1 MNRYSHHLLCL
12 AIVVLPLVAVADS
25 GTPQWFGGQGARH
38 FPITTASADAQR
50 WFDQGLTLCYGF
62 NHAEAIL
69 SFGKAAAAD
78 PDCAMAWWGIAYAWG
93 PHINNPEMNEE
104 AIEQSHAAM
113 TTAMQKLPNTS
124 PLERMLIEALH
135 HRYAWPSPPDRTP
148 LNQAYAAVMREVWRA
163 NPDNADV
170 GALFAES
177 MMNLRPW
184 DLWTPDGQMQPG
196 TDEITETLAKVLTLE
211 PKHPAALHFTIHTWE
226 ASPSP
231 EKALPAADVLR
242 DLVPWAGHLVH
253 MPGHIDIRLGRYAE
267 AATANQK
274 AIAVDLAY
282 VEKAGR
288 GGFYT
293 IYRAHNYH
301 FLAYAAMFEGRREV
315 ALTAAR
321 DMGREVP
328 LEVVRAFP
336 DLLDGFHAVPY
347 HVMVRFGMW
356 KEMLDEPRPPTDLPV
371 MQAMWRYGRTMALS
385 SLGRVE
391 EGEREFKAF
400 RDACGQVPES
410 RTMGNNPTLAILD
423 IGLSLAE
430 GELEY
435 RRGGHER
442 AFELMRDAARRDD
455 ALRYDEPWGWMQPVR
470 HALGALLLEQGQ
482 VAEAEKVYR
491 ADLTRHPGNGWAL
504 TGLAECLDRDGRRA
518 EAEQVRAQFAKA
530 WQRADTPVA
539 ASCFCRLDVAGA
551 GSGQRR

>member
-1 MNRYSHHLLCL
+1 MNRYSHYLLCL
-12 AIVVLPLVAVADS
+12 AILVLPLVAVADS

-69 SFGKAAAAD
+69 SFRKAAAAD
-78 PDCAMAWWGIAYAWG
+78 PDCAMAWWGVAYAWG

-148 LNQAYAAVMREVWRA
+148 LNQAYAAVMREVWRT

-226 ASPSP
+226 ASPTP
-231 EKALPAADVLR
+231 EKALPAADILR

-253 MPGHIDIRLGRYAE
+253 MPGHIDIRLCRYAE

-321 DMGREVP
+321 DMAREVP

-356 KEMLDEPRPPTDLPV
+356 KEMLDEPRPPADLPV

-391 EGEREFKAF
+391 EGEREFSAF

-442 AFELMRDAARRDD
+442 AFELMRDAASRDD

-470 HALGALLLEQGQ
+470 HALGALLLEQGK

-491 ADLTRHPGNGWAL
+491 ADLSRHPGNGWAL
-504 TGLAECLDRDGRRA
+504 TGLAECLDRDGRQA

-530 WQRADTPVA
+530 WRRADTPVA
-539 ASCFCRLDVAGA
+539 ASCFCRMDVAEV

>member
-1 MNRYSHHLLCL
+1 M
-12 AIVVLPLVAVADS
+12 
-25 GTPQWFGGQGARH
+25 
-38 FPITTASADAQR
+38 TTASADAQR

-78 PDCAMAWWGIAYAWG
+78 PECAMAWWGIAYAWG

-113 TTAMQKLPNTS
+113 TTAMQKLPQAS

-148 LNQAYAAVMREVWRA
+148 LNQAYAAVMREVWHA

-177 MMNLRPW
+177 LMNLRPW

-196 TDEITETLAKVLTLE
+196 TGELTETLASVLALE

-226 ASPSP
+226 ASPTP

-321 DMGREVP
+321 DMAREVP

-347 HVMVRFGMW
+347 HVMVRFGLW

-391 EGEREFKAF
+391 ESEREFSAF

-491 ADLTRHPGNGWAL
+491 ADLSRHPGNGWAL
-504 TGLAECLDRDGRRA
+504 TGLAECLDRDGRQA

-530 WQRADTPVA
+530 WKRADTPVA
-539 ASCFCRLDVAGA
+539 ASCFCRLDVAEA

>member
-1 MNRYSHHLLCL
+1 
-12 AIVVLPLVAVADS
+12 
-25 GTPQWFGGQGARH
+25 
-38 FPITTASADAQR
+38 
-50 WFDQGLTLCYGF
+50 
-62 NHAEAIL
+62 
-69 SFGKAAAAD
+69 
-78 PDCAMAWWGIAYAWG
+78 
-93 PHINNPEMNEE
+93 
-104 AIEQSHAAM
+104 
-113 TTAMQKLPNTS
+113 
-124 PLERMLIEALH
+124 
-135 HRYAWPSPPDRTP
+135 
-148 LNQAYAAVMREVWRA
+148 
-163 NPDNADV
+163 
-170 GALFAES
+170 
-177 MMNLRPW
+177 
-184 DLWTPDGQMQPG
+184 
-196 TDEITETLAKVLTLE
+196 
-211 PKHPAALHFTIHTWE
+211 
-226 ASPSP
+226 
-231 EKALPAADVLR
+231 
-242 DLVPWAGHLVH
+242 

-321 DMGREVP
+321 DMAREVP

-356 KEMLDEPRPPTDLPV
+356 KEMLDEPRPPADLPV

-391 EGEREFKAF
+391 ESEREFSAF

-442 AFELMRDAARRDD
+442 AFELMRDAASRDD

-491 ADLTRHPGNGWAL
+491 ADLSRHPGNGWAL
-504 TGLAECLDRDGRRA
+504 TGLAECLDRDGRQV

-530 WQRADTPVA
+530 WKRADTPVA
-539 ASCFCRLDVAGA
+539 ASCFCRLDVAEV

>member
-1 MNRYSHHLLCL
+1 MNRYSHYLLCL
-12 AIVVLPLVAVADS
+12 AILVLPLVAVADS

-69 SFGKAAAAD
+69 SFRKAAAAD
-78 PDCAMAWWGIAYAWG
+78 PDCAMAWWGVAYAWG

-148 LNQAYAAVMREVWRA
+148 LNQAYAAVMREVWRT

-226 ASPSP
+226 ASPTP
-231 EKALPAADVLR
+231 EKALPAADILR

-321 DMGREVP
+321 DMAREVP

-356 KEMLDEPRPPTDLPV
+356 KEMLDEPRPPADLPV

-391 EGEREFKAF
+391 EGEREFSAF

-442 AFELMRDAARRDD
+442 AFELMRDAASRDD

-491 ADLTRHPGNGWAL
+491 ADLSRHPGNGWAL

-539 ASCFCRLDVAGA
+539 ASCFCRMDVAEV

>member
-1 MNRYSHHLLCL
+1 MNRYSHYLLCL
-12 AIVVLPLVAVADS
+12 AILVLPLVAVADS

-69 SFGKAAAAD
+69 SFRKAAAAD
-78 PDCAMAWWGIAYAWG
+78 PDCAMAWWGVAYAWG

-148 LNQAYAAVMREVWRA
+148 LNQAYAAVMREVWRT

-196 TDEITETLAKVLTLE
+196 TDEITETLASVLALE
-211 PKHPAALHFTIHTWE
+211 PKHPAALHFSIHTWE
-226 ASPSP
+226 ASPTP
-231 EKALPAADVLR
+231 EKALPAADILR

-321 DMGREVP
+321 DMAREVP

-356 KEMLDEPRPPTDLPV
+356 KEMLDEPRPPADLPV

-391 EGEREFKAF
+391 EGEREFSAF

-442 AFELMRDAARRDD
+442 AFELMRDAASRDD

-491 ADLTRHPGNGWAL
+491 ADLSRHPGNGWAL
-504 TGLAECLDRDGRRA
+504 TGLAECLDRDGRQA

-539 ASCFCRLDVAGA
+539 ASCFCRMDVAEV